1 MRTNDTV
8 STSRRSADFRLR
20 FAQLLKAA
28 RKEAGLETAELARRS
43 GVSPRYIQDLEK
55 GRSKF
60 VRSKILD
67 IGRTL
72 PSSSQLAKTIAKW
85 KDSEPVPKI
94 EVDPALGTGSLLM
107 SAAELVREARENE
120 GLSVRE
126 LARRSGLDATYVSRI
141 ERGLVNTPSW
151 ANLAVIASQLP
162 ASELARQVH
171 AADDTQEL
179 KDTVLKLETD
189 LERLIISLPPKA
201 FEDSVW
207 VATIKSRLAKCQR
220 VIAASE
226 R

>member
-1 MRTNDTV
+1 
-8 STSRRSADFRLR
+8 
-20 FAQLLKAA
+20 
-28 RKEAGLETAELARRS
+28 
-43 GVSPRYIQDLEK
+43 
-55 GRSKF
+55 
-60 VRSKILD
+60 
-67 IGRTL
+67 
-72 PSSSQLAKTIAKW
+72 
-85 KDSEPVPKI
+85 
-94 EVDPALGTGSLLM
+94 M
-107 SAAELVREARENE
+107 SAAQPVREARENE

-162 ASELARQVH
+162 ASELARQVR

-207 VATIKSRLAKCQR
+207 VATLKSRLAKCLR

-226 R
+226 RQD